1 MNNDESVKTS
11 RRTVLRAG
19 AAVLSAGAV
28 ARTALAQEKI
38 APEMVMYQDQPK
50 DGQECDQCL
59 HFEPPN
65 ACKLVAGEI
74 SPKGWCGVFAPK
86 S

>member
-1 MNNDESVKTS
+1 VTEDKTVNVS
-11 RRTVLRAG
+11 RRTVLQAG
-19 AAVLSAGAV
+19 VSVLAAGVAGRAV
-28 ARTALAQEKI
+28 AQDKI

-59 HFEPPN
+59 HFEPPH
-65 ACKLVAGEI
+65 ACKIVAGEI